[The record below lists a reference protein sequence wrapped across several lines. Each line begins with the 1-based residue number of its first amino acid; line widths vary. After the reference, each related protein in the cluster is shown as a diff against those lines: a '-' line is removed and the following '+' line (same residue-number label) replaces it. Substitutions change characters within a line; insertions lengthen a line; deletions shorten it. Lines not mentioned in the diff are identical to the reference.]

1 VWRTTW
7 TGRLSVA
14 TFGFGAWCGALCTL
28 FALWL
33 LSGLFA
39 PIAPTVRAGLLLVI
53 GVIAVVRDLEWISVP
68 LPQAARQIPR
78 EVLQHGPVR
87 GAWQFGFEL
96 GTCVRT
102 FMTGSAPYVVAAAV
116 LLLRPE
122 PTEVAIA
129 AAGVALGRTLPVV
142 QAIGA
147 DRERLFADMTA
158 AQRTLTVAT
167 AVLTLCSFAV
177 LAATALR

>member
-1 VWRTTW
+1 MWRTTW

-39 PIAPTVRAGLLLVI
+39 PIATPVRAGLLLVV
-53 GVIAVVRDLEWISVP
+53 GLAAVARDLEWISVQ

-78 EVLQHGPVR
+78 EVLQDGPVR

-102 FMTGSAPYVVAAAV
+102 FMTGSAPYVVAAAI
-116 LLLRPE
+116 LLLPPRPV
-122 PTEVAIA
+122 EVAIA
-129 AAGVALGRTLPVV
+129 AAGVALGRTLPVI

-147 DRERLFADMTA
+147 DRQRMFTDMTM
-158 AQRTLTVAT
+158 AQHHLTVVS
-167 AVLTLCSFAV
+167 AVLTLCCFVA
-177 LAATALR
+177 LAAAAAV